1 MGTKAY
7 ATSSKDLMIFHPF
20 NIQTI
25 FEEMRR
31 DRLQKV
37 IHIYIYEIAS
47 NRIYSN
53 LRNQH
58 FQNARGTRLRI
69 LCPRSRAHF
78 ENVDFEEGIR
88 GRRCPS
94 PSSQLAT

>member
-37 IHIYIYEIAS
+37 IHIYIYEIDT
-47 NRIYSN
+47 NMHKL
-53 LRNQH
+53 LRNNIHNQIMIK
-58 FQNARGTRLRI
+58 NCI
-69 LCPRSRAHF
+69 
-78 ENVDFEEGIR
+78 
-88 GRRCPS
+88 
-94 PSSQLAT
+94 